1 MQKKKER
8 KKERGLLL
16 VPGFHVT
23 HDASD
28 AVITGSENRDRSRSL
43 DPGKRRSQLKQEH

>member
-1 MQKKKER
+1 MTSFTCKKER
-8 KKERGLLL
+8 ELLL

-28 AVITGSENRDRSRSL
+28 AVITGSENRDRCRSL
-43 DPGKRRSQLKQEH
+43 DPRGK